1 MEVPLAPKPIKVVE
15 YVYSIVIFANLESG
29 GKLGRKIKD
38 AQVVR
43 KRNSGQID

>member
-1 MEVPLAPKPIKVVE
+1 MKPIG

-38 AQVVR
+38 AQVTQ
-43 KRNSGQID
+43 KRNSG